1 MPANRVGW
9 SEPLAFPRF
18 RALWLGG
25 LFSWYG
31 DFLTLPALVVIC
43 YELGGETAVGLLFVC
58 TTAPL
63 LALLPLGGHLGD
75 RGDRR
80 RRLVALDLVRACLA
94 SLTIVAAQ
102 AHVLSMVLVAV
113 AASKAASAL
122 YGPGRRRLVA
132 VLLPQFR
139 VAAGSTLLS
148 VVSESALVVAPAV
161 GALLLFVMAPTWLI
175 AVDGATF
182 LISAAFMARVG
193 AQPARWSTRAYVRQA
208 AWHSLRRGFHLLL
221 FEPTTRLFIVQATLG
236 AALASVIQVYFVP
249 LAHYAFH
256 LHTSQVGLMYVVIGG
271 ASIVASSVA
280 LRLPQVRRKSV
291 VIIGYIHLVV
301 AAAVGLMV
309 GAGMVVAAMLIFA
322 GSGALQEV
330 WGLNRI
336 QTKTPSEGV
345 GQAMGAAQWCMC
357 LGRVTGAAVATW
369 GTTHLDRET
378 FMLIVATG
386 AVLVC
391 LAVSL
396 VGQIKFRRNP
406 ATWPPGGPPL
416 LF

>member
-1 MPANRVGW
+1 MAADRAGW
-9 SEPLAFPRF
+9 RDPLTFPRF
-18 RALWLGG
+18 RAMWLGG

-31 DFLTLPALVVIC
+31 DFLTLPALVIIC
-43 YELGGETAVGLLFVC
+43 YRLGGETAVGLLFVA

-80 RRLVALDLVRACLA
+80 RHLIALDLVRAALA
-94 SLTIVAAQ
+94 GLTIVAAQ
-102 AHVLSMVLVAV
+102 GHLLAIVLLAV

-132 VLLPQFR
+132 VLLPQYL

-148 VVSESALVVAPAV
+148 VVSESAFVVAPAI
-161 GALLLFVMAPTWLI
+161 GAVLLLVMAPTWLI
-175 AVDGATF
+175 AVDGVTF
-182 LISAAFMARVG
+182 LISAVLMERVG
-193 AQPARWSTRAYVRQA
+193 AQPALWNARAYVHQP
-208 AWHSLRRGFHLLL
+208 AWLSLRRGFQLLL
-221 FEPTTRLFIVQATLG
+221 FDPTTRLFAVQAAMG

-249 LAHYAFH
+249 LAHYAFR
-256 LHTSQVGLMYVVIGG
+256 LHTSQVGLMYVVIGV
-271 ASIVASSVA
+271 AAIVASAAA
-280 LRLPQVRRKSV
+280 LRLPQVRRRGV
-291 VIIGYIHLVV
+291 LLIGYVHLLV
-301 AAAVGLMV
+301 AAAVGMLL
-309 GAGMVVAAMLIFA
+309 GPGVVIVAMLLFS

-336 QTKTPSEGV
+336 QTNTPAEGV
-345 GQAMGAAQWCMC
+345 GQAMGAAQWCIC
-357 LGRVTGAAVATW
+357 LGRVLGAAAATW
-369 GTTHLDRET
+369 GSAYLDRQAFFIALT
-378 FMLIVATG
+378 AVA
-386 AVLVC
+386 VVVC

-396 VGQIKFRRNP
+396 TGQFHFRRNP